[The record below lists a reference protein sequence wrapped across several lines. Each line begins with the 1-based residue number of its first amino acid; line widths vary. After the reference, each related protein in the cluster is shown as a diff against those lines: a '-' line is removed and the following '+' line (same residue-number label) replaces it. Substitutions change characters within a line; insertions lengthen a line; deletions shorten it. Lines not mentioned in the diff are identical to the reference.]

1 MKADNIALLQL
12 SKSNNKSKT
21 VTRYLLVLGLT
32 LALLSPS
39 TIQAELTFPEDNDT
53 FIIDDIDAINEA
65 EELAIDDLLYETYD
79 LWGTEIIVVLIE
91 STANYQSEPE
101 SNTESGESTNGTQEN
116 NANSPEDGSSAQV
129 WSTPVSIDSL
139 SLIHI

>member
-101 SNTESGESTNGTQEN
+101 SNTESSESTNESQDN
-116 NANSPEDGSSAQV
+116 NTI
-129 WSTPVSIDSL
+129 STFG
-139 SLIHI
+139 